1 MVSMSSNHKL
11 TPGRDREFGISSRE
25 KLSGKRSFEMVFYD
39 NQNSPE
45 NALASSSF
53 FEMDS
58 GTPRGLVEFRRDLA
72 LKELKNKFRV

>member
-11 TPGRDREFGISSRE
+11 TPGRDREFGKSSRE

-45 NALASSSF
+45 NASSSF